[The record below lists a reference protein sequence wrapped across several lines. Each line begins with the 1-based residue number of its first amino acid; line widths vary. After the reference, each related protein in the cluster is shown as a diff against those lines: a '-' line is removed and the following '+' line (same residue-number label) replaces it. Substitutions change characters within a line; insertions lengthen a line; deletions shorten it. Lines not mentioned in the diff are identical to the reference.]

1 MFSFMRPC
9 GAAAAGGVTTYRIF
23 FIIYQKNNYKCGAF
37 GHTFI
42 IIFLINYEKYSL
54 GWHSCSRAN
63 DMRFQASVLQL
74 QNVSDS
80 KTVIA
85 TFAGVST
92 QRIFFVI
99 YQENNYK
106 FAAKDRTNN
115 MKYWIS
121 KIQKKMLA
129 RSVFVCMCNCACVCV
144 CVVVCE
150 RDRMCVYERGRVC
163 NICVR
168 VRDV

>member
-1 MFSFMRPC
+1 MRPH
-9 GAAAAGGVTTYRIF
+9 GAAAAGVTTYRIF
-23 FIIYQKNNYKCGAF
+23 FVIYQKNNYKCGAF
-37 GHTFI
+37 GRTFI

-92 QRIFFVI
+92 
-99 YQENNYK
+99 
-106 FAAKDRTNN
+106 
-115 MKYWIS
+115 
-121 KIQKKMLA
+121 
-129 RSVFVCMCNCACVCV
+129 
-144 CVVVCE
+144 
-150 RDRMCVYERGRVC
+150 
-163 NICVR
+163 
-168 VRDV
+168 